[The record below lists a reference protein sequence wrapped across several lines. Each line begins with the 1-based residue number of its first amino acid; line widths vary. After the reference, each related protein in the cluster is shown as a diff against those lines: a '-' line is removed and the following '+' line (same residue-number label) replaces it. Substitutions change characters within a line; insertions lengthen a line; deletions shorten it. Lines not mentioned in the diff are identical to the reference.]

1 MVFLPRTDFGAQ
13 ERCRVLVEREIL
25 NFGYRIYGWRQVP
38 VHPELV
44 GEKANA
50 TRPEI
55 EQVMIANARGVPN
68 PQFESDLYVIR
79 RRLETAA
86 EPGALQ
92 DFYSCPPS
100 CPPIIY
106 KGMFLAE
113 KRHGEVK
120 GR

>member
-38 VHPELV
+38 VHPEIV

-55 EQVMIANARGVPN
+55 EQVMIANARGVPH
-68 PQFESDLYVIR
+68 PPFEIDLYIIR
-79 RRLETAA
+79 TE
-86 EPGALQ
+86 E
-92 DFYSCPPS
+92 
-100 CPPIIY
+100 
-106 KGMFLAE
+106 
-113 KRHGEVK
+113 
-120 GR
+120 GRVGKEWVRQVRTRWMPEY

>member
-38 VHPELV
+38 VHPEIV

-68 PQFESDLYVIR
+68 PQFEIDLYIISR
-79 RRLETAA
+79 RIEKAA
-86 EPGALQ
+86 ELESIQ
-92 DFYSCPPS
+92 DFYRSEERRVGKAGVSTCR
-100 CPPIIY
+100 Y
-106 KGMFLAE
+106 RWE
-113 KRHGEVK
+113 TYR
-120 GR
+120 